1 MSFVQKKNTNK
12 KNNNNGLLNKISLLE
27 EKINNT
33 SSFNQENKIKM
44 LEEKI
49 LKLEKLINTKNTK
62 SLTNVIN
69 DDLNKL
75 KIKIDK
81 NESIIKKL
89 LFN

>member
-27 EKINNT
+27 EKINNS